1 MSGSIRAFARPSE
14 HATMAALSDR
24 TGRQDGA
31 ATQPS
36 GRLRSRSATGNAL
49 RRLARNQAA
58 LIGAAIV
65 LVNLLAALF
74 APSIA
79 PRSFDSSS
87 LSNSNATPTWVTQ
100 IFSGMKPR
108 SVGGYVKVNDSYA
121 LGADKLG
128 RDLLSRIVYGARISI
143 AVAVVGPLISIVL
156 GLLVGLVAG
165 YKGGRTDNLL
175 MRFVD
180 IMYAFPTILLIILL
194 MAFFRAGA
202 GQQASGSLV
211 ATLGRLDAA
220 MGGLLFIFI
229 GIGITAWMGS
239 ARLVRALVF
248 SVRENE
254 YVLAAHA
261 LGVPTPWVI
270 LRHILPNIVGPLIV
284 TQTLSIPS
292 YISYEA
298 FLSFI
303 GLGVNPPTP
312 SWGGMIADGAL
323 VIQTYPNQALF
334 PALALF
340 LLMFAFNFLGDGLR
354 DALDPTLKGSDSPG
368 GK

>member
-1 MSGSIRAFARPSE
+1 MHSE
-14 HATMAALSDR
+14 HNAMAAIPDESR
-24 TGRQDGA
+24 RVGA
-31 ATQPS
+31 NGPSQPF
-36 GRLRSRSATGNAL
+36 GELPRRSAKVDAM
-49 RRLARNQAA
+49 RRLSRNRAA
-58 LIGAAIV
+58 VLGAVIV
-65 LVNLLAALF
+65 VLNLLIALF

-79 PRSFDSSS
+79 PSSYDSAS
-87 LSNSNATPTWVTQ
+87 LANSNATPHWVTR
-100 IFSGMKPR
+100 IFPGMKPR
-108 SVGGYVKVNDSYA
+108 EAGGYVKINDRYPF
-121 LGADKLG
+121 GADKLG

-143 AVAVVGPLISIVL
+143 AVAIVGPLISIL
-156 GLLVGLVAG
+156 IGLIVGLVAG
-165 YKGGRTDNLL
+165 YQGGRTDTLL

-194 MAFFRAGA
+194 MAFFRAGT
-202 GQQASGSLV
+202 GQHEPGTLV
-211 ATLGRLDAA
+211 DTLGKLDAA

-229 GIGITAWMGS
+229 GIGITAWLGS
-239 ARLVRALVF
+239 ARLVRAQVL

-254 YVLAAHA
+254 YVVAAYA
-261 LGVPTPWVI
+261 LGMPTPRIV
-270 LRHILPNIVGPLIV
+270 LRHILPNIIGPLII
-284 TQTLSIPS
+284 TQTLSIPG

-354 DALDPTLKGSDSPG
+354 DALDPTLRGQETSKAR
-368 GK
+368 

>member
-1 MSGSIRAFARPSE
+1 MALVSDDTGYSE
-14 HATMAALSDR
+14 GEAPIQPLS
-24 TGRQDGA
+24 QF
-31 ATQPS
+31 
-36 GRLRSRSATGNAL
+36 RSRNATIDAL
-49 RRLARNQAA
+49 RKLVRNRAA
-58 LIGAAIV
+58 GIGAVIV
-65 LVNLLAALF
+65 VLNLLAALF
-74 APSIA
+74 AASVA
-79 PRSFDSSS
+79 PRSYDSSS
-87 LSNSNATPTWVTQ
+87 LPSSNATPLWVTRV
-100 IFSGMKPR
+100 FPGMKPR
-108 SVGGYVKVNDSYA
+108 DAGGYVKINNSYP

-143 AVAVVGPLISIVL
+143 AVAIVGPLISIAIGLIV
-156 GLLVGLVAG
+156 GLLAG
-165 YKGGRTDNLL
+165 YIGGRIDNLL

-194 MAFFRAGA
+194 MAFFRAGQPKA
-202 GQQASGSLV
+202 G
-211 ATLGRLDAA
+211 TLAYGLGKLDAA

-229 GIGITAWMGS
+229 GIGITGWMGS
-239 ARLVRALVF
+239 ARLVRAQVL

-254 YVLAAHA
+254 YIVAAHA
-261 LGVPTPWVI
+261 LGLPALRI
-270 LRHILPNIVGPLIV
+270 IRRHILPNIVGPLII

-312 SWGGMIADGAL
+312 SWGSMIADGAL

-354 DALDPTLKGSDSPG
+354 DALDPTLGVG
-368 GK
+368 T

>member
-1 MSGSIRAFARPSE
+1 
-14 HATMAALSDR
+14 MAALSDQTR
-24 TGRQDGA
+24 RRADSAPDQL
-31 ATQPS
+31 S
-36 GRLRSRSATGNAL
+36 SRLRSRSATTDAL
-49 RRLARNQAA
+49 LRLARNRAA

-65 LVNLLAALF
+65 LVNLLVALF
-74 APSIA
+74 AHGIA
-79 PRSFDSSS
+79 PRSFESSS
-87 LSNSNATPTWVTQ
+87 LPNSNATPAWITQ
-100 IFSGMKPR
+100 IFPGMKPR
-108 SVGGYVKVNDSYA
+108 AAGGYVKVNDSYA

-143 AVAVVGPLISIVL
+143 AVAIVGPLISIVI
-156 GLLVGLVAG
+156 GLVVGLVAG

-202 GQQASGSLV
+202 GQQAPGTLV
-211 ATLGRLDAA
+211 YTLGQLDAA

-229 GIGITAWMGS
+229 GIGVTAWMGS
-239 ARLVRALVF
+239 ARLVRAQVL

-254 YVLAAHA
+254 YILAAHA
-261 LGVPTPWVI
+261 LGVPTRRVI
-270 LRHILPNIVGPLIV
+270 LRHILPNIAGPLIV
-284 TQTLSIPS
+284 TQTLSIPG

-340 LLMFAFNFLGDGLR
+340 LLIFAFNFLGDGLR
-354 DALDPTLKGSDSPG
+354 DALDPTIR

>member
-1 MSGSIRAFARPSE
+1 
-14 HATMAALSDR
+14 MAALSHE
-24 TGRQDGA
+24 TEQLQDN
-31 ATQPS
+31 QPIQQL
-36 GRLRSRSATGNAL
+36 GGIRSRSATVDAL
-49 RRLARNQAA
+49 RRLLRNRAA
-58 LIGAAIV
+58 GIGVVIV
-65 LVNLLAALF
+65 GLNLLLALF

-79 PRSFDSSS
+79 PRSYDSSALPS
-87 LSNSNATPTWVTQ
+87 SNATPLWVTR
-100 IFSGMKPR
+100 IFTGMKPR
-108 SVGGYVKVNDSYA
+108 EAGGYVKINNSYP

-128 RDLLSRIVYGARISI
+128 RDLLSRIIFGARISM
-143 AVAVVGPLISIVL
+143 AVAIVGPLISIVI
-156 GLLVGLVAG
+156 GMIVGLVAG

-202 GQQASGSLV
+202 GQHEPGTFV
-211 ATLGRLDAA
+211 HTLGKLDAA

-239 ARLVRALVF
+239 ARLVRAQVL

-254 YVLAAHA
+254 YVLAARA
-261 LGVPTPWVI
+261 LGLPTPRII
-270 LRHILPNIVGPLIV
+270 LRHILPNIVGPLII
-284 TQTLSIPS
+284 TQTLSIPG

-354 DALDPTLKGSDSPG
+354 DALDPTLRDSEARKTG
-368 GK
+368 

>member
-1 MSGSIRAFARPSE
+1 M
-14 HATMAALSDR
+14 ATSSVKPERL
-24 TGRQDGA
+24 TGIAQIQ
-31 ATQPS
+31 QPTAI
-36 GRLRSRSATGNAL
+36 RSRSLTSDAF
-49 RRLARNQAA
+49 RRLSRNRAA
-58 LIGAAIV
+58 IIGAAIV
-65 LVNLLAALF
+65 IVNILIAIL

-79 PRSFDSSS
+79 PTSFDDAA
-87 LSNSNATPTWVTQ
+87 LANSNATPAWVTT
-100 IFSGMKPR
+100 IFPGMKPR
-108 SVGGYVKVNDSYA
+108 EEGGYVKINNSYL

-143 AVAVVGPLISIVL
+143 AVAIVGPLISIII
-156 GLLVGLVAG
+156 GFIVGLVAG

-180 IMYAFPTILLIILL
+180 IMYAFPTYLLIVLL
-194 MAFFRAGA
+194 MAFFRAGF
-202 GQQASGSLV
+202 GQLEPDTPAY
-211 ATLGRLDAA
+211 TLSKLDAA

-229 GIGITAWMGS
+229 GIGLTAWMGA
-239 ARLVRALVF
+239 ARLVRGQVL

-254 YVLAAHA
+254 YILAARA
-261 LGVPTPWVI
+261 LGAPRARII
-270 LRHILPNIVGPLIV
+270 LRHLLPNIVGPLII
-284 TQTLSIPS
+284 TETLSIPG

-323 VIQTYPNQALF
+323 VIQSYPNQALF

-354 DALDPTLKGSDSPG
+354 DAFDPTLRGRE
-368 GK
+368 

>member
-1 MSGSIRAFARPSE
+1 MNSEQDEMATSSDKLERLKGITQVQQFTRIRGRSLTSDAF
-14 HATMAALSDR
+14 
-24 TGRQDGA
+24 
-31 ATQPS
+31 
-36 GRLRSRSATGNAL
+36 
-49 RRLARNQAA
+49 RRLCRNRAA
-58 LIGAAIV
+58 IIGAVIV
-65 LVNLLAALF
+65 IINILIALF

-79 PRSFDSSS
+79 PTSFDQAT
-87 LSNSNATPTWVTQ
+87 LTNSNATPPWVTK
-100 IFSGMKPR
+100 IFPGMKPR
-108 SVGGYVKVNDSYA
+108 EEGGYVKIDNSYL

-128 RDLLSRIVYGARISI
+128 RDLLSRIVYGARISM
-143 AVAVVGPLISIVL
+143 AVAIVGPLISIIV
-156 GLLVGLVAG
+156 GFIVGLVAG

-180 IMYAFPTILLIILL
+180 IMYAFPTMLFIILV
-194 MAFFRAGA
+194 MAFFRAGF
-202 GQQASGSLV
+202 GQLEPGTLV
-211 ATLGRLDAA
+211 HALSELDAA

-229 GIGITAWMGS
+229 GIGLTAWMGA
-239 ARLVRALVF
+239 ARLVRGQVL

-254 YVLAAHA
+254 YVLAARA
-261 LGVPTPWVI
+261 LGAPTTRII
-270 LRHILPNIVGPLIV
+270 LRHILPNIIGPLII
-284 TQTLSIPS
+284 TETLSIPG

-323 VIQTYPNQALF
+323 VIQSYPNQALF

-354 DALDPTLKGSDSPG
+354 DAFDPTLQGRE
-368 GK
+368 